1 MGTQV
6 LAFCKSGGYKC
17 LLLGPTELFVMAV
30 GKRRREEEG
39 LVVFAS
45 HPSFPAISLWYYTT
59 HRPRLDNTMRRLH
72 SAALVALF
80 VIKLLR
86 WRWVETQ
93 LNSLVQF

>member
-1 MGTQV
+1 MF
-6 LAFCKSGGYKC
+6 AFWGGV
-17 LLLGPTELFVMAV
+17 PTELFVMAV

-45 HPSFPAISLWYYTT
+45 HPSFPAISLWYHTT

-80 VIKLLR
+80 VIKLR

-93 LNSLVQF
+93 LNMLVQF